1 MKGKAVLIDF
11 WATWCGP
18 CVEEMPEVKAA
29 YDQFHAKGFEI
40 VGVSLDSEKDSLKEF
55 VSSHK
60 MEWPQYFDGLKW
72 DNKFARQF
80 GIESI
85 PAMWLVD
92 KKGNLSDINARADL
106 SGKIQKLLAE

>member
-1 MKGKAVLIDF
+1 
-11 WATWCGP
+11 
-18 CVEEMPEVKAA
+18 
-29 YDQFHAKGFEI
+29 
-40 VGVSLDSEKDSLKEF
+40 
-55 VSSHK
+55 